1 LVFSFEYLCQK
12 DMVSP
17 KPTDSAN
24 ESLLSLLQQDDIA
37 AFERLYDL
45 LAKRVFHFVY
55 NKVRRKDTSEE
66 ILQEIFVALWNN
78 RKTLQIS
85 TTIEAYLFGAAKN
98 KIMTYIRSEQVRRR
112 YAAEF
117 TRFAQKHYDN
127 SVQEQLDVD
136 DLQVIVQT
144 KIAEL
149 PDKCQTAFRMSRMEH
164 TPIAQ
169 IALKMNIST
178 RTVENYITQ
187 ALRHLRTHVEIQ

>member
-1 LVFSFEYLCQK
+1 
-12 DMVSP
+12 M
-17 KPTDSAN
+17 
-24 ESLLSLLQQDDIA
+24 
-37 AFERLYDL
+37 YDQ

-78 RKTLQIS
+78 RKTLQIT
-85 TTIEAYLFGAAKN
+85 TTIEAYLFGAARN

-117 TRFAQKHYDN
+117 TRFAQERYDN

-136 DLQVIVQT
+136 DLQVIVQA

-187 ALRHLRTHVEIQ
+187 ALRHLRAHVEIQ